1 MESLPLDTMELRV
14 INAIAI
20 YDVPAWAAKMIDR
33 SIDGSENGTTGRIRR
48 LDKAGE
54 DWPTDQD
61 QAVNIIYYFDR
72 M

>member
-1 MESLPLDTMELRV
+1 
-14 INAIAI
+14 
-20 YDVPAWAAKMIDR
+20 MIDR

-61 QAVNIIYYFDR
+61 QQDQAVSIIYYFDR